1 MLDPKYLEEKKKNL
15 NAIKPTMASDS
26 EITNNLGKFAN
37 RRSDIFGT
45 EEKGIGRSIEEEEPV
60 DTSTKIIWDG
70 ETPLS
75 KLQQQGTG
83 KTVQEQIAAIHAKKN
98 LPIEES
104 SKLGPVKPQFSREE
118 DEQTVPPTKKQKSEE
133 KEKKA
138 PTISVTIQLPTE
150 AKGFPKVK
158 GATLIYTI
166 AIDEPISKIKEKIE
180 KETNVP
186 IDRQVLK
193 AKSIL
198 EKDTKTFEEYKLTS
212 DTKLT
217 FSISK

>member
-1 MLDPKYLEEKKKNL
+1 
-15 NAIKPTMASDS
+15 MASDS

-45 EEKGIGRSIEEEEPV
+45 EEKGIGRSIEEEEVV

-75 KLQQQGTG
+75 KLNQQGSG

-98 LPIEES
+98 LNVDD
-104 SKLGPVKPQFSREE
+104 KLGPVKPQFSREE
-118 DEQTVPPTKKQKSEE
+118 DEILPPSKKQKSEE

-138 PTISVTIQLPTE
+138 PTISLTIQLPSE

-186 IDRQVLK
+186 IDRQILK
-193 AKSIL
+193 AKSVL
-198 EKDTKTFEEYKLTS
+198 DKDTKTFEDYKLTT

-217 FSISK
+217 FSITK